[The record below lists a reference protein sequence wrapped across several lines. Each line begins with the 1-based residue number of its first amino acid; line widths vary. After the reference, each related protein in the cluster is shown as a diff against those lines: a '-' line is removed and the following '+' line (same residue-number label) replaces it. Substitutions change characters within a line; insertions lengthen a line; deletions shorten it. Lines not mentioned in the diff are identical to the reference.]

1 MKYFVEQ
8 KVLTLVRAVFKIY
21 NEQDEI
27 VYNVKSKIMIPRRL
41 IIYDKEENEVLR
53 IRKRYFRATPRY
65 DVMIGK
71 ERQVRIIKKIRMFK
85 KKFVLRSKNPDLD
98 KIIIDGDIIGKGFEI
113 ARDNEVF
120 ATVNKKF
127 FSIGDKYLIDIHD
140 EQYALIYL
148 GIAIAIDEM
157 VHKGK

>member
-27 VYNVKSKIMIPRRL
+27 VYNVKSSLTIPRRL
-41 IIYDKEENEVLR
+41 MIFDKDENEVLR
-53 IRKRYFRATPRY
+53 IRKRYFRVTPRY
-65 DVMIGK
+65 DVMVGK
-71 ERQVRIIKKIRMFK
+71 ERKVRIVKKIRMFK
-85 KKFVLRSKNPDLD
+85 KKFILRSKTPELD

-113 ARDNEVF
+113 AKGNELF
-120 ATVNKKF
+120 ATINKKF
-127 FSIGDKYLIDIHD
+127 FSIGDKYLVDIHD

-157 VHKGK
+157 VHNGK